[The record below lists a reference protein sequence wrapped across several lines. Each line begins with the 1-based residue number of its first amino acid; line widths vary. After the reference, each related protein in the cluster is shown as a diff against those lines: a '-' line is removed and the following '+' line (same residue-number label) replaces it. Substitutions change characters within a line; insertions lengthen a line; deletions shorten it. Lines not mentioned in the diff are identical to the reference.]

1 MSNAVNNTEIENNE
15 EIDPD
20 ITEVQL
26 LYQLDLEEKVRQL
39 QKESKRLNDN

>member
-1 MSNAVNNTEIENNE
+1 MSNAINNTEIENNE

-26 LYQLDLEEKVRQL
+26 LYHLDLEEKVRQL
-39 QKESKRLNDN
+39 QEEMKRLNGS